1 MGEVVIP
8 DILFPELKSDT
19 EFINRHLAPAMSLDA
34 KLSSHPIQV
43 PCPDVDLILLRMLAA
58 HVGTERFLKGVSI
71 YLKNHLYGST
81 TTSDLWEGISD
92 ATGELCVFLAPSV
105 SVVLTR
111 KSGQDIERLM
121 DNWVTKTGFPL
132 LTVTETD
139 GGIKV
144 RQDRLLETG
153 FAEGKDNETIWNVPL
168 AILSVQEDGSTSI
181 DKSLVLDEREK
192 TYPLDTSRPY
202 KLNAGTS
209 GVYRVLY
216 TKERLKKIA
225 SEISKPNSPFGAE
238 DRLGLIADSLA
249 LSKAALMKLSDAL
262 TLIDA
267 LKHETEYLVWSS
279 MAIALDETV
288 SIWWEHTEIRD
299 QLNEFRRSLFAPL
312 VERLG
317 YENSSSDSPDV
328 TQLRTCAIEQCVS
341 AGQTNVIDELK
352 SRFKQ
357 FMDHGDDSRI
367 PPDLQKAIF
376 IAAVKYGGRPEYNA
390 MKKILESPKT
400 SSARVASIYALSG
413 ARDETLIREGLQFL
427 LSGAKKADIAHFFL
441 GYSTNG
447 YARKPMVE
455 FFHNNYDELYEQ
467 FIDTYYFKF
476 MIEYGFSSLKSKE
489 DLARNI
495 EFFERKDTSRY
506 SLVLAQSHD
515 SIRARIAYIEHS
527 TGDLTQWLDGRK

>member
-1 MGEVVIP
+1 
-8 DILFPELKSDT
+8 
-19 EFINRHLAPAMSLDA
+19 
-34 KLSSHPIQV
+34 
-43 PCPDVDLILLRMLAA
+43 MLAA
-58 HVGTERFLKGVSI
+58 HVRTERFLKGVSI

-111 KSGQDIERLM
+111 RSGQDIERLM

-139 GGIKV
+139 GGVKV

-153 FAEGKDNETIWNVPL
+153 LAVGKDNETIWNVPL

-192 TYPLDTSRPY
+192 AYPLDTSRPY

-209 GVYRVLY
+209 GIASFTLRSDSR
-216 TKERLKKIA
+216 RLL

-238 DRLGLIADSLA
+238 DRLGLITDSLA

-267 LKHETEYLVWSS
+267 LKHETEYLAWSS

-299 QLNEFRRSLFAPL
+299 QLNEFRRSLFAPI

-376 IAAVKYGGRPEYNA
+376 IAAVKYGGRPEYDA

-476 MIEYGFSSLKSKE
+476 MIEYGFSSLTSKE
-489 DLARNI
+489 DLARDI